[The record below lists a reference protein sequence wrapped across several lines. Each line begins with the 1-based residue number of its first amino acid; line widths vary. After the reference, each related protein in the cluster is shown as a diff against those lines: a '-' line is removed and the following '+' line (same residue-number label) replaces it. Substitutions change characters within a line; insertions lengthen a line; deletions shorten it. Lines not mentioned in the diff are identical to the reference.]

1 MEKRIRKILIS
12 LSFIFLVFPFLTKAA
27 NLSTSP
33 VSGTLEVGDRVTVR
47 IIVSSDLS
55 INAVSGTLSFPSI
68 FLIESISKSNSILNF
83 WVTEPNFS
91 SGAGTVQFE
100 GVSLGGFSGGT
111 GTVLNVV
118 LKANKEGSGNIN
130 FKSGQVLAN
139 DGLGTDLTGNLSGSS
154 FVVKPKAFIE
164 REESKKI
171 ENVPDKPVI
180 PVVSED
186 LNNAVIDKTYTDFF
200 AFEADPKLK
209 PPEIFYGK
217 LDQNLKCLVIDYSE
231 IGQSLGLSFNDK
243 LLCGRTD
250 YKNSQI
256 LIAFENDQNN
266 SRIFINY
273 KTDSDGN
280 FSITIPASLKSG
292 FYRVWSVVVDDNLDY
307 SGRSNEVIVR
317 VGNIF
322 LDTSMRVRGILFLLL
337 IILLY
342 FIFKNHFMSI
352 KNRLLLKKIK
362 KESREAQD
370 IVRRSFKIIN
380 EGVDDVAYRKISTSE
395 REKIKE
401 IKKDLGEAEDIIIKE
416 IKDIEKT

>member
-27 NLSTSP
+27 NLFTSP

-47 IIVSSDLS
+47 ILVSSDLP

-139 DGLGTDLTGNLSGSS
+139 DGLGTDLTSNLSGSS
-154 FVVKPKAFIE
+154 FIVKPKVFTE
-164 REESKKI
+164 KEENKKT
-171 ENVPDKPVI
+171 ENVLPSTSI
-180 PVVSED
+180 ASEV
-186 LNNAVIDKTYTDFF
+186 LNITENNKVTTDFF
-200 AFEADPKLK
+200 AFEVDPKLK
-209 PPEIFYGK
+209 APEIFYGR

-231 IGQSLGLSFNDK
+231 IEQSLGLSFNDK
-243 LLCGRTD
+243 LLCGRTE
-250 YKNSQI
+250 YKDSQI
-256 LIAFENDQNN
+256 LIAFENDQNS
-266 SRIFINY
+266 SRIFINS

-380 EGVDDVAYRKISTSE
+380 EDVDDVAYRKISTSE

-401 IKKDLGEAEDIIIKE
+401 IKKDLSEAEDIIIKE